1 MKNQAIFRKNE
12 EFIQFSH
19 ILQTTDGVVENFD
32 ETEKLIIHEKP
43 RSKFT
48 FSCNFATL
56 TRTSGS
62 QYDVRKS
69 SKRKELGKDEG
80 PRKYWDFKITFAI
93 FVIHMK
99 ELVD

>member
-1 MKNQAIFRKNE
+1 MKNQAMFRNNE
-12 EFIQFSH
+12 EFIQFAH

-32 ETEKLIIHEKP
+32 ESEKLIIHEKP

-56 TRTSGS
+56 TRTSGN

-69 SKRKELGKDEG
+69 SKRKF
-80 PRKYWDFKITFAI
+80 DFWYCIRLFIKGWFFIYPLF
-93 FVIHMK
+93 HS
-99 ELVD
+99 